1 MIRVTIG
8 LQLEIK
14 GKVINKKTART
25 QWKLNKSIWKVH
37 LLSPYF
43 IHDLMVQAL
52 CQVFI
57 KYLLH
62 TWHYKD
68 ERNNRTKRQVSEF
81 PGSPVFRTQELSLV
95 KPGFNPWPGT

>member
-1 MIRVTIG
+1 MIRVTIE

-43 IHDLMVQAL
+43 IHDLMIQAL
-52 CQVFI
+52 C
-57 KYLLH
+57 
-62 TWHYKD
+62 
-68 ERNNRTKRQVSEF
+68 
-81 PGSPVFRTQELSLV
+81 
-95 KPGFNPWPGT
+95 